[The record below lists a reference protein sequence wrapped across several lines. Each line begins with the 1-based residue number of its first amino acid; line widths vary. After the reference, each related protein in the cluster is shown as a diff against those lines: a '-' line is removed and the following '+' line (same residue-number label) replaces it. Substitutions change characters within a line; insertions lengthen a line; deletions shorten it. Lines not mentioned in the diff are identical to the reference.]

1 MKLGSTLL
9 ALAVLVSGSLAAPRA
24 AHAVER
30 QHHLG
35 LGPTLGILKVDGKST
50 LDVGA
55 GATLHYAYGLND
67 QFNLMGELGSA
78 VVAAKQQQDYPEAPR
93 NRPAR
98 LDHASVGLG
107 YVIDILTWV
116 PYATAQV
123 GMHHVSGGTL
133 TSSLLVPSAQLGLGI
148 DYQLSRALAVGVAA
162 RQHLLLTKM
171 SDYPTYTTATLR
183 FEYMWGF

>member
-1 MKLGSTLL
+1 MKRALL
-9 ALAVLVSGSLAAPRA
+9 AAAALALLAVPTE

-35 LGPTLGILKVDGKST
+35 LGPTLGILSVDGKST
-50 LDVGA
+50 MSVGG

-67 QFNLMGELGSA
+67 QFNLMGELGSE
-78 VVAAKQQQDYPEAPR
+78 VVAAKQRQDFPEAPH

-116 PYATAQV
+116 PYLTAQV
-123 GMHHVSGGTL
+123 GAHHVAGGTL
-133 TSSLLVPSAQLGLGI
+133 DSSLVIPSAQLGLGL
-148 DYQLSRALAVGVAA
+148 DYQLSRSFAVGVAG
-162 RQHLLLTKM
+162 RQHFLLTKM
-171 SDYPTYTTATLR
+171 SDYPSYTTVTLR
-183 FEYMWGF
+183 LEYMWGF